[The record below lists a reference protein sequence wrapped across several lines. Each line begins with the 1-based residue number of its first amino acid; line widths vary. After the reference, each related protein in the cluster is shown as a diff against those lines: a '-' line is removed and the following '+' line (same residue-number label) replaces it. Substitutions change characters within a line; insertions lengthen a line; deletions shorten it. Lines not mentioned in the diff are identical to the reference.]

1 MSKGEIVPD
10 VMTTE
15 ENRSNTGAIANEGS
29 RHLHISHDLANG
41 RDVHCVKDWIRNS
54 SMLSLIWFQNQE
66 ETLLIRRNKS
76 TERSDFL
83 QCVVLVDIRQ
93 FKCTD
98 K

>member
-1 MSKGEIVPD
+1 
-10 VMTTE
+10 
-15 ENRSNTGAIANEGS
+15 
-29 RHLHISHDLANG
+29 
-41 RDVHCVKDWIRNS
+41 
-54 SMLSLIWFQNQE
+54 MLSLIWFQNQE